1 MAVSESLVSVIVP
14 CFNQAEYLT
23 EALTSVLEQTYHK
36 WECIVV
42 NDGSND
48 NTEDIALDFVSRDNR
63 FKYLKKE
70 NGGLSSARNAGIN
83 KSCGVYILPLDAD
96 DKIACRYIERA
107 VQTLDKESDV
117 KIVYAK
123 AEFFGAISGVWELQP
138 FSMEDIALSNMIF
151 CTAFFRRSDYDFVG
165 GYDIDFRHGYEDWDF
180 WLSLLCNGG
189 NVKQLPEINFYY
201 RKKNSSMLETLG
213 RDQNMQMEIKKKI
226 YVKHIDFYTRLFGDP
241 LTSLCNHLNFEK
253 LKIQN
258 DYLLKSKSYRL
269 GNFIINLF
277 LFKWKK

>member
-23 EALTSVLEQTYHK
+23 EALTSVLEQTYNN

-48 NTEDIALDFVSRDNR
+48 DTQDIALDFVSRDNR
-63 FKYLKKE
+63 FKYLKKV
-70 NGGLSSARNAGIN
+70 NGGLSSARNAGID

-96 DKIACRYIERA
+96 DKIEFRYMERA
-107 VQTLDKESDV
+107 VQILDKESDV

-123 AEFFGAISGVWELQP
+123 VEFFGTISGIWELQP
-138 FSMEDIALSNMIF
+138 FSMDGLALSNMIF
-151 CTAFFRRSDYDFVG
+151 CTAFFRRIDYDFIG
-165 GYDIDFRHGYEDWDF
+165 GYDIEFQHGYEDWDF
-180 WLSLLCNGG
+180 WLSLLGNGG
-189 NVKQLPEINFYY
+189 IVEQLPDVHFYY

-213 RDQNMQMEIKKKI
+213 KDEKKQVDVKTKI
-226 YVKHIDFYTRLFGDP
+226 YVKHIDFYTKLFGDP

-269 GNFIINLF
+269 GNFIINIF